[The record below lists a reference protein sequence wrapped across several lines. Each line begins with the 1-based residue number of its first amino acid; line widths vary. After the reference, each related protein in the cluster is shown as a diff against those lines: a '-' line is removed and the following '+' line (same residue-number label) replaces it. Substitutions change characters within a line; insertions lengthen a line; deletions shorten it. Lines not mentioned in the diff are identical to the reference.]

1 VYRLN
6 AIQHVGQLIALPF
19 CAYSC
24 DRFGRRLTLI
34 ASAGVL
40 LIGVAIQA
48 AAQNSE
54 ITANQFPYFY

>member
-1 VYRLN
+1 LN

-19 CAYSC
+19 CAYAC

-34 ASAGVL
+34 VSAAVL
-40 LIGVAIQA
+40 LIGVALQA

-54 ITANQFPYFY
+54 ITANQLHYFY